1 MGVLA
6 AKALVSTRAMIL
18 ASFAAIY
25 PVASVAQDTRAGQI
39 IAMSRI
45 AADIREAREVAKTVT
60 DVRTRERLELLLSRA
75 ELAARD
81 LQQAATKQQP
91 AAPAQRPGA
100 MPAEDFSRFLSA
112 LSANAFDDARL
123 ATVKTLGTA
132 RLSAAQGKQI
142 LEKFSFDKGREEA
155 AVFIHPLLVDPH
167 LFAVVLEAM
176 SFEKSRAAVLKRIA
190 P

>member
-1 MGVLA
+1 MGVMA
-6 AKALVSTRAMIL
+6 AKARVSTRAMIL
-18 ASFAAIY
+18 ASIVVLY

-45 AADIREAREVAKTVT
+45 AADIREAREIAKTVT
-60 DVRTRERLELLLSRA
+60 DTRTREKLELLLSRA
-75 ELAARD
+75 ELATRD

-91 AAPAQRPGA
+91 GASTQRPAA

-123 ATVKTLGTA
+123 ATVKTLGAA
-132 RLSAAQGKQI
+132 RLSAVQGKEI
-142 LEKFSFDKGREEA
+142 LQKFSFDKGREEA
-155 AVFIHPLLVDPH
+155 AVFIYPLLVDPH

-176 SFEKSRAAVLKRIA
+176 SFEKNRAAVLKRIA